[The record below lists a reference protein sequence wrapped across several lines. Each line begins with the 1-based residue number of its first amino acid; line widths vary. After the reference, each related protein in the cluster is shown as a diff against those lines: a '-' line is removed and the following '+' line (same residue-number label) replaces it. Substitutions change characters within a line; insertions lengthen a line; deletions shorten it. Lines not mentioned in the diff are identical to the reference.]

1 MTSTYNQALTIKK
14 LEQRIDLLLK
24 ENDELRKVLDMKPQI
39 HCEINDRGGIS
50 INGISKNPI
59 KLFAEQLIILL
70 NNKDI
75 IEEFIKEHE
84 DQLSWLNKKFDM

>member
-1 MTSTYNQALTIKK
+1 MSAMYNQGQTIKK
-14 LEQRIDLLLK
+14 LEQRIELLLK

-39 HCEINDRGGIS
+39 HCEINEKGGIS
-50 INGISKNPI
+50 INGISKYPI
-59 KLFAEQLIILL
+59 KLFADQLIKLL
-70 NNKDI
+70 NNKDT